1 MLFMK
6 IEKEIFEPFP
16 NYPMQIG
23 YYLSG
28 MEEVREQLR
37 NIVKDLSNEE
47 ISAKVLPTV
56 HSIGQL
62 ILHNAEAEWWWL
74 KVVVAEEEL
83 DEEEAIREAFWDIL
97 LDEDFASKNYSAEY
111 CIKATDKVRA
121 TCLEVIKDFTD
132 NDLDRYFGWNKDD
145 GTRIEKSLRWI
156 LHHLIDHEAQHKG
169 QILMLKRLLREAE

>member
-1 MLFMK
+1 MK

-16 NYPMQIG
+16 NFPKQIG

-37 NIVKDLSNEE
+37 KAVKDLSNEE
-47 ISAKVLPTV
+47 ISAKFTPNA

-62 ILHNAEAEWWWL
+62 ILHNAEAEWWWI
-74 KVVVAEEEL
+74 KCVAAGEEL
-83 DEEEAIREAFWDIL
+83 DEEEAKREAFWDVL
-97 LDEDFASKNYSAEY
+97 LDENFASKNYSAEF
-111 CIKATDKVRA
+111 CIDAADKVRA
-121 TCLEVIKDFTD
+121 TCLETLKNFEDE
-132 NDLDRYFGWNKDD
+132 DLEKYFGWNKHD

-169 QILMLKRLLREAE
+169 QILMLKRLLRD